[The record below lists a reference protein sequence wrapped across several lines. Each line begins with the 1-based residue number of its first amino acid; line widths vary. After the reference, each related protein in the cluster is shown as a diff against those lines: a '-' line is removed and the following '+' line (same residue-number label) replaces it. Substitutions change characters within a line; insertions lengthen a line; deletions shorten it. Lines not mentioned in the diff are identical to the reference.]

1 MGGEFAYLFY
11 MRKKMKRFLFCMLI
25 ALFSS
30 AALAFYYWAGGPE
43 RSVKFIMD
51 AIRYYS

>member
-11 MRKKMKRFLFCMLI
+11 MRKKKKIFLFCLSI
-25 ALFSS
+25 AFFAS

-43 RSVKFIMD
+43 KSVRFLVEL
-51 AIRYYS
+51 IRYYS